1 MNYSGKVIYRTMLA
15 MKVAFIGK
23 NDRTEYW
30 GFLSKKYGFYAK
42 GCKSYE

>member
-23 NDRTEYW
+23 NNRTEYR
-30 GFLSKKYGFYAK
+30 GFLSKKNSFRAK